1 MRRLLVRTSAMV
13 CPILAFA
20 VIAGCGGTPTQEE
33 NKQET
38 KEASKKATV
47 LEGEYTGTITGKVT
61 FKGDKPDFARLNEE
75 LQAQMKAKDEAHCLT
90 DVKPE
95 DKDQT
100 EQQSWRIDDKGGVA
114 NVFVWIA
121 PPKGKF
127 FHVDPAQ
134 KTWEDEVAIDQPHCA
149 FIPHAVVTFPHYK
162 DDKGKTVETK
172 QKFLV
177 KNSSKALNHNTNVTG
192 GVNQTIPAGG
202 APLPVDGLEASSKP
216 VYIKCDIH
224 TWMNAYAGVFD
235 HPYATITKKDGT
247 FEIKNVPVGAEV
259 MIYAWHEK
267 GDYLNDGGAKGQP
280 IKLDAKTS
288 KDFSIEAK

>member
-1 MRRLLVRTSAMV
+1 MRRLLVWTSAIV
-13 CPILAFA
+13 CPVLALA

-33 NKQET
+33 NKPET
-38 KEASKKATV
+38 KDGGSKKASV
-47 LEGEYTGTITGKVT
+47 LEGDYSGTITGKVT
-61 FKGDKPDFARLNEE
+61 FKGDKPDFAKLNQE
-75 LQAQMKAKDEAHCLT
+75 LQSAMKAKDEAHCLT

-100 EQQSWRIDDKGGVA
+100 EQQNWRIDDKDGVA
-114 NVFVWIA
+114 HVFVWIA

-127 FHVDPAQ
+127 FHVDPAK
-134 KTWEDEVAIDQPHCA
+134 KTWEDEVVIDQPHCA

-192 GVNQTIPAGG
+192 GVNRTIPAGG
-202 APLPVDGLEASSKP
+202 EPLLVEGLEPANEP

-235 HPYATITKKDGT
+235 HPYATTTKKDGT
-247 FEIKNVPVGAEV
+247 FEIKNVPVGADV
-259 MIYAWHEK
+259 LIYAWHEK
-267 GDYLNDGGAKGQP
+267 GGYLAKGQP
-280 IKLDAKTS
+280 IKLDAKTT
-288 KDFSIEAK
+288 KDFTVEAK